1 MIFFVVFS
9 VYDIYTYRCVFM
21 HFYVITA
28 FPVIFEGPLQE
39 TILKRAQEKE
49 LVQVDVI
56 NLRDFAEGRHKHLD
70 DYPFGGGSGMV
81 MIPEPID
88 KALKSLPV
96 KKGEKKSRFVYMSPM
111 GGPLDQKKLE
121 ELKEL
126 DNLVVLCGRY
136 KGVDQRVLD
145 SWIDE
150 EISIGDYV
158 LSGGEI
164 PALVLIDGVSRLVAG
179 VLGNSLSP
187 GTDSF
192 SSGLLGYPSYTRPA
206 DWNGKEV
213 PEILLS
219 GRHKDIAE
227 WRLRKSEEKTE
238 SVRKDLF
245 EKYLIEIEGKK
256 NE

>member
-1 MIFFVVFS
+1 
-9 VYDIYTYRCVFM
+9 M
-21 HFYVITA
+21 HFFVITA

-49 LVQVDVI
+49 LVKIDVI
-56 NLRDFAEGRHKHLD
+56 NLRDFAEGRHNHLD

-81 MIPEPID
+81 MMPEPID
-88 KALKSLPV
+88 KAFGALPV
-96 KKGEKKSRFVYMSPM
+96 SKGDKRTRFVYMSPT
-111 GGPLDQKKLE
+111 GNPLNQKKLE

-126 DNLVVLCGRY
+126 DNLIVLCGRY

-145 SWIDE
+145 TWIDE

-164 PALVLIDGVSRLVAG
+164 PALVLIDGISRLVTG
-179 VLGNSLSP
+179 VLGNKLSP
-187 GTDSF
+187 ETDSF
-192 SSGLLGYPSYTRPA
+192 SSGLLGYPAYTRPA
-206 DWNGKEV
+206 EWKGKEV

-219 GRHKDIAE
+219 GKHKEIAE
-227 WRLRKSEEKTE
+227 WRLKKSEEKTE

-256 NE
+256 DE

>member
-1 MIFFVVFS
+1 
-9 VYDIYTYRCVFM
+9 M

-28 FPVIFEGPLQE
+28 FPVIFDGPLQE

-49 LVQVDVI
+49 LVKVDVI
-56 NLRDFAEGRHKHLD
+56 NLRDFAEGRHKQLD
-70 DYPFGGGSGMV
+70 DSPFGGGSGMV
-81 MIPEPID
+81 QMPEPID
-88 KALKSLPV
+88 KAFRSLPV
-96 KKGEKKSRFVYMSPM
+96 KKGEKNTRFVYMSPM
-111 GGPLDQKKLE
+111 GKPLDQQKLE

-126 DNLVVLCGRY
+126 ENLIVLCGRY
-136 KGVDQRVLD
+136 KGVDQRVID
-145 SWIDE
+145 SWVDE

-164 PALVLIDGVSRLVAG
+164 PALVLIDGISRLVTG

-206 DWNGKEV
+206 EWQGKEV
-213 PEILLS
+213 PEILL
-219 GRHKDIAE
+219 GGKHKEIAE
-227 WRLRKSEEKTE
+227 WRLKKSEEKTE
-238 SVRKDLF
+238 SKRKDLF

-256 NE
+256 DE